1 MIVRRCGLKAKLWIV
16 TESAAT
22 GAEVGGAAEEGML
35 LMLEFEGIAVGSAVG
50 DPDVPEK
57 PGSWCPLAGVMA
69 ALAEAPLPPHAVSR
83 TVLAAATAVI
93 AAHQRRRFQR
103 R

>member
-1 MIVRRCGLKAKLWIV
+1 MWIV

-22 GAEVGGAAEEGML
+22 GAEAGAAAEEGIP
-35 LMLEFEGIAVGSAVG
+35 LMFIPEGIAVGSGAGV
-50 DPDVPEK
+50 PDVPEK

-69 ALAEAPLPPHAVSR
+69 ALAEAPLPPHAVSK
-83 TVLAAATAVI
+83 TVLAAATAAA
-93 AAHQRRRFQR
+93 AAHHRFQR

>member
-1 MIVRRCGLKAKLWIV
+1 
-16 TESAAT
+16 
-22 GAEVGGAAEEGML
+22 
-35 LMLEFEGIAVGSAVG
+35 MLELEGIAVGSAVG

-69 ALAEAPLPPHAVSR
+69 GLAAAPLPPHAVSR

-93 AAHQRRRFQR
+93 AAHQHRRFQR

>member
-1 MIVRRCGLKAKLWIV
+1 LWIA

-35 LMLEFEGIAVGSAVG
+35 LMLELEGIAVGSAVG

-57 PGSWCPLAGVMA
+57 PGS
-69 ALAEAPLPPHAVSR
+69 
-83 TVLAAATAVI
+83 
-93 AAHQRRRFQR
+93 
-103 R
+103 